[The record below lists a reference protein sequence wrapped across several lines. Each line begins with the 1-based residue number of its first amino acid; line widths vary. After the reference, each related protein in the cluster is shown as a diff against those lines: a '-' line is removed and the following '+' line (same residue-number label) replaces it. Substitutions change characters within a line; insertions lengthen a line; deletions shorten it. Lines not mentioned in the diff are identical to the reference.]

1 MLGSVSGGVLAFLE
15 DVCDV
20 SGHGDDAGL
29 GLVVPLQGE
38 AEVDLV
44 VLFWGDFV
52 YTV

>member
-1 MLGSVSGGVLAFLE
+1 MSGGVLEFLE
-15 DVCDV
+15 DVCNI
-20 SGHGDDAGL
+20 SGHGDVAGS

-38 AEVDLV
+38 AEVDFV

>member
-1 MLGSVSGGVLAFLE
+1 MLRFLE
-15 DVCDV
+15 DVCDI
-20 SGHGDDAGL
+20 SGHRDVAGS